1 MKVCDGSYLPTTL
14 PKEQSMKKN
23 KKEIRFIVLHGLLVA
38 VLLTLLVVTACFKD
52 EVIVVAGVQAEV
64 TEGLGAENQ

>member
-1 MKVCDGSYLPTTL
+1 
-14 PKEQSMKKN
+14 MKKN

-52 EVIVVAGVQAEV
+52 EVIVVAGVQTEV
-64 TEGLGAENQ
+64 TERLGAENQ